1 MRCLPRCSG
10 PQLPLPHPKPA
21 MPQRPSSLP
30 EPRIKARE
38 KTNMAEIAILRR
50 KPQSSEV
57 VPHERTELLDEGA
70 STTDTGRA
78 GRIGLWA
85 LAIGFGG
92 FLLWAA
98 LAPLDEGVPAP
109 GLVSIDTKRKT

>member
-1 MRCLPRCSG
+1 
-10 PQLPLPHPKPA
+10 
-21 MPQRPSSLP
+21 
-30 EPRIKARE
+30 
-38 KTNMAEIAILRR
+38 MAEIAILRR

-98 LAPLDEGVPAP
+98 LAPLDEKQAESQAAISRAD
-109 GLVSIDTKRKT
+109 LVRARADLSRA